1 VTGAGP
7 EADKRV
13 VTEFM
18 AAISGGDDAGTSD
31 RMSEDFTWWV
41 SGDFPLSGTYDK
53 AGFLALLEGV
63 GKTCTGPLQVAPKTI
78 LAENGRVALEAGVS
92 AETNEGR
99 RYDNQNFYLCVVR
112 DGKVAEVREYMD
124 TMHTNATFC
133 EA

>member
-1 VTGAGP
+1 MSGA

-18 AAISGGDDAGTSD
+18 AAISAGDDAGTAA
-31 RMSEDFTWWV
+31 RMADDFTWWV

-53 AGFLALLEGV
+53 AAFLAMLEGV
-63 GKTCTGPLQVAPKTI
+63 GKACTGPLQVAPKTI
-78 LAENGRVALEAGVS
+78 IAEDGNVALEAGVT

-99 RYDNQNFYLCVVR
+99 RYDNRNFYLCVVR
-112 DGKVAEVREYMD
+112 DGKVAAVREYMD

-133 EA
+133 EG